1 MHKNWDGKVK
11 LGIDAKW
18 FFDGPPSGHMV
29 VKNLVDEMIMNNNG
43 RFEIFLLLNA
53 KNKQQAQAYFPADV
67 KLIFLFWMPNML
79 SNLLLVPLVAR
90 LYGIQ
95 IMLFQNFGSIW
106 PQQLFKIVYI
116 HDVLFLD
123 HPQYYTRLEQLHFR
137 QMKNLAARANGIITI
152 SNTEKE
158 RMIKNQVGDAD
169 DIAVVYHGINKNF
182 KPLTHQPDEKIKEI
196 INKYD
201 LPERYL
207 LYVGRVN
214 TRKNINNLIRAVS
227 LLYDN
232 DLKLLV
238 VGEQGRN
245 CTDLEKL
252 IHELHLAERVI
263 FTGHV
268 PENDLHLIYAIAT
281 VFCFPSYAEGF
292 GLPPLEAMQCGVPVI
307 VSHRTAIP
315 EVCGDAATYIDPD
328 DPADI
333 AEKINTLLSDN
344 CLYEEKMMAG
354 IRHAAK
360 FSWQQSANEILDL
373 INYAYVDRKSYKEA

>member
-1 MHKNWDGKVK
+1 MHKNREDKVK

-18 FFDGPPSGHMV
+18 FFEGPPSGHMV
-29 VKNLVDEMIMNNNG
+29 VKNLVDEMIINNNG

-67 KLIFLFWMPNML
+67 RLIFLFWMPNIL
-79 SNLLLVPLVAR
+79 SNLLLIPLMTR
-90 LYGIQ
+90 LYGIK
-95 IMLFQNFGSIW
+95 IMLFQNFSSIW

-123 HPQYYTRLEQLHFR
+123 HPQYYSRLEKLHFR
-137 QMKNLAARANGIITI
+137 QMKHLAGRANGIITI

-158 RMIKNQVGDAD
+158 RMVKNQVGAAD
-169 DIAVVYHGINKNF
+169 DIAVVYHGIHKSF
-182 KPLTHQPDEKIKEI
+182 KPLTHQPADRIQEV

-201 LPERYL
+201 LPEKYL

-214 TRKNINNLIRAVS
+214 SRKNINNLIRALS
-227 LLYDN
+227 LLEDN
-232 DLKLLV
+232 DLKLLIT
-238 VGEQGRN
+238 GEQCHN
-245 CTDLEKL
+245 STDLEEL
-252 IHELHLAERVI
+252 IHTRHLADRVI

-292 GLPPLEAMQCGVPVI
+292 GLPPLEAMQCGVPVV
-307 VSHRTAIP
+307 VSNRTSVP
-315 EVCGDAATYIDPD
+315 EICGDAATYIDPD

-333 AEKINTLLSDN
+333 AKKINTLLNDS

-373 INYAYVDRKSYKEA
+373 ISYAYVDRKSYKEA